1 MRLESLKLF
10 EDVRNAAALIRQF
23 ATDHNLQDYADDAML
38 RSAVER
44 QFEIIGEA
52 LNRLSKSDPAAA
64 SRIGDYQQIIAF
76 RNVLIHAY
84 DMVDDHV
91 VWEAVQRK
99 LPALHKQ
106 VESMLREEDEHP

>member
-1 MRLESLKLF
+1 MRLESLKLLD
-10 EDVRNAAALIRQF
+10 DVRKAAALIREF
-23 ATDHNLQDYADDAML
+23 ATHRNLQDYADDAML
-38 RSAVER
+38 RSAIER

-52 LNRLSKSDPAAA
+52 LNRLSRSDPATA
-64 SRIGDYQQIIAF
+64 SRIGAYQQIIAF
-76 RNVLIHAY
+76 RNVLIHGY

-106 VESMLREEDEHP
+106 VAAVLSEEDEQP